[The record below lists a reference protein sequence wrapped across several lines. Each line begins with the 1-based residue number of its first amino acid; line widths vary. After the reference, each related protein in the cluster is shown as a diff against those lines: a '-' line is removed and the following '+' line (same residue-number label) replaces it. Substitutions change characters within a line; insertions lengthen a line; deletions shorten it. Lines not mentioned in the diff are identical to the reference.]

1 MLSVSA
7 IPPTL
12 TKGKAM
18 KAKAKAFAKA
28 MSVLIGNAN
37 KVRAKKGVKR
47 IYDSAV
53 LNTAIGTALQKGVLP
68 KGENARLWCFANDAV
83 VVDVRTIV
91 HENIGGE
98 ASHERPENTVR
109 ARLITLAKLN
119 KDITKLAYVRYL
131 TNGTPSADDANN
143 DDAYKVFIFRKR

>member
-1 MLSVSA
+1 MLTVSA

-12 TKGKAM
+12 TKGKVM

-28 MSVLIGNAN
+28 MSVLIANAN
-37 KVRAKKGVKR
+37 KVNAKKGVKR

-68 KGENARLWCFANDAV
+68 KGTDARIWCYQNDAV

-91 HENIGGE
+91 HPNKGEN
-98 ASHERPENTVR
+98 ASHLRPENTVR
-109 ARLITLAKLN
+109 QRLARLAKLD
-119 KDITKLAYVRYL
+119 KKVGTLAYTRYL
-131 TNGTPSADDANN
+131 TNGTASAKDANN
-143 DDAYKVFIFRKR
+143 DDAYKVFIYRKR